1 MKRRSLG
8 FTLLELL
15 IAIAIFGLVVG
26 IAGYG
31 YSLYSRHWAGQLGH
45 FERTT
50 AGYQRLDLVMAA
62 LENTLPYMVRD
73 ARGLPGFYFLGRREG
88 LTLVTASP
96 VFSPGGEAVIRVF
109 REAAGSSTWNLVY
122 EEAPLAGVTL
132 RFADQVLPFAHRMI
146 VLRGLPRVQFA
157 YYGSASIDSRYA
169 SVELTGSTGRVLQWF
184 DEYDGLKTQL
194 HPDRIAL
201 RFADGDAVVF
211 VPARI
216 DATVRAFAEPE

>member
-1 MKRRSLG
+1 MKRRSQG

-26 IAGYG
+26 IAAYG

-45 FERTT
+45 FERAA
-50 AGYQRLDLVMAA
+50 AGYQRLDLVVAA

-73 ARGLPGFYFLGRREG
+73 AQGLPGFYFLGRREG

-109 REAAGSSTWNLVY
+109 REAAGSATWNLVY
-122 EEAPLAGVTL
+122 EEAPLAGVNL

-146 VLRGLPRVQFA
+146 VLRGLPRLEFA
-157 YYGSASIDSRYA
+157 YYGSPSVDSRFA
-169 SVELTGSTGRVLQWF
+169 AIELAGTGRILQWF
-184 DEYDGLKTQL
+184 DDYDGLKTHL

-201 RFADGDAVVF
+201 KFADGEAVVF

-216 DATVRAFAEPE
+216 DATLRAFAEPE

>member
-1 MKRRSLG
+1 MKHRSRG

-26 IAGYG
+26 LAGYG

-50 AGYQRLDLVMAA
+50 AGYQRLDLMMAA
-62 LENTLPYMVRD
+62 LENSLPYIVRD
-73 ARGLPGFYFLGRREG
+73 AQGVPGFYFLGRQEG

-96 VFSPGGEAVIRVF
+96 VFSPGGESVIRVF
-109 REAAGSSTWNLVY
+109 REAAGAATWNLVY
-122 EEAPLAGVTL
+122 EEAPLAGVEL
-132 RFADQVLPFAHRMI
+132 RSADQVLPFAHRMI
-146 VLRGLPRVQFA
+146 VLRGLAKLEFA
-157 YYGSASIDSRYA
+157 YYGSPSIEDRYA
-169 SVELTGSTGRVLQWF
+169 PVELTGTGRVLKWF
-184 DEYDGLKTQL
+184 DEYDGLKTHL

-201 RFADGDAVVF
+201 RFADGEAVVF

-216 DATVRAFAEPE
+216 DATLRAFAEPE

>member
-50 AGYQRLDLVMAA
+50 AGYQRLDLMMAA
-62 LENTLPYMVRD
+62 LENSLPYMVRD
-73 ARGLPGFYFLGRREG
+73 AQGVPGFYFLGRPEG

-146 VLRGLPRVQFA
+146 VLRGLPTLEFA
-157 YYGSASIDSRYA
+157 YYGSPSVDSRFA
-169 SVELTGSTGRVLQWF
+169 PTELTGTGRILLWF
-184 DEYDGLKTQL
+184 DEYDGLKTHL

-201 RFADGDAVVF
+201 KLADGEAVVF

-216 DATVRAFAEPE
+216 DATLRAFADTE

>member
-1 MKRRSLG
+1 MKRQSGG

-15 IAIAIFGLVVG
+15 IAMAIFGLVVG

-45 FERTT
+45 FERAA
-50 AGYQRLDLVMAA
+50 AGYQRLDLVLTA

-73 ARGLPGFYFLGRREG
+73 AGGLPGFYFLGRQEG

-109 REAAGSSTWNLVY
+109 REAAGASSWNLVY

-146 VLRGLPRVQFA
+146 VLHALPKLEFA
-157 YYGSASIDSRYA
+157 YYGSSSIDSRFA
-169 SVELTGSTGRVLQWF
+169 PAELTGTGRILQWF
-184 DEYDGLKTQL
+184 DEYDGLKIRL

-201 RFADGDAVVF
+201 KFADGDAVVF

-216 DATVRAFAEPE
+216 DATLRAFVDSD